1 MNKLEKIVEGGVVK
15 VRVVGSPGK
24 ASHPLMSS
32 NGQFFINVGAA
43 AKAFVLSSA
52 TINNAIKSGRPVKGQ
67 TIRLATEQEVD
78 RFIAVKISAP
88 AHLPPSPAPNKLDF
102 APGKLYE
109 GKIAADG
116 SVTLTRRLAGLAEV
130 PRDILNDIEWNTSA

>member
-1 MNKLEKIVEGGVVK
+1 MNKLEKIVEDGVVK

-24 ASHPLMSS
+24 ASYPLMSS

-67 TIRLATEQEVD
+67 TLRLATEQEVD
-78 RFIAVKISAP
+78 QFIAVGISAP
-88 AHLPPSPAPNKLDF
+88 VPLPPNSTPKKLDF
-102 APGKLYE
+102 APGKLHE

-116 SVTLTRRLAGLAEV
+116 SVTLIRRFAGILEV
-130 PRDILNDIEWNTSA
+130 PKDILNDIVWDTST